1 MKKLC
6 GRATKAPV
14 EINWFHWKGHSR
26 THLEELQSWI
36 NSFGTNHS
44 DVLEFD
50 DDGMKIKTLE
60 GSSYNLP
67 DDYMVI
73 RGVRGEFYP
82 CEISIFNETYNVL

>member
-1 MKKLC
+1 MKQLC

-14 EINWFHWKGHSR
+14 EINWFHWKTQSE
-26 THLEELQSWI
+26 THLEELRAWI

-44 DVLEFD
+44 DVLEFSND
-50 DDGMKIKTLE
+50 SMKIKTLE

-67 DDYMVI
+67 DNYIVI

-82 CEISIFNETYNVL
+82 CEINIFNETYNIL